1 MTKKSKHKNAKPEKK
16 KKRMESQAGTSI
28 LVLSLI
34 LPHDLK
40 IVTSFILLFL
50 QLWTDPNYVTD
61 DRKKHKHSTWINRL
75 QVQTHFSRGVS
86 LWCSLKRSILI
97 LKQIKYLTLA
107 WYCSRIT
114 WPGNSGSGTEANFL
128 IMSSS
133 AWRPAIRSWL
143 LWSVAAMNAMR
154 IRSERWSTKRSS
166 KNKNRRQKGKHFQN

>member
-1 MTKKSKHKNAKPEKK
+1 
-16 KKRMESQAGTSI
+16 MESQAGTSI

-34 LPHDLK
+34 PPHDLK
-40 IVTSFILLFL
+40 IVTSFILWFL

-61 DRKKHKHSTWINRL
+61 KGKKTQAWYMNKEVTGPNAFLQGSFTLVFTQMIN
-75 QVQTHFSRGVS
+75 FN
-86 LWCSLKRSILI
+86 

-154 IRSERWSTKRSS
+154 IRSERWSTRRSS
-166 KNKNRRQKGKHFQN
+166 KNKNRRQKVKHLQN